1 MPTNYGGMMYG
12 NPNENFTIEK
22 EDFPALPGSQKH
34 GDSGPSTSGLHA
46 VTGRDLG
53 LVGGGAAGAAGSIG
67 STQHTQQQQQQQS
80 TTQSNDYSGG
90 VFSSPVFERSNG
102 INITGILSAGI
113 TAAGSGSGSTAT
125 TTATTGSSENS
136 SLEVRYGLGGLLD
149 IMRMSDK
156 VRNSSSSSI

>member
-1 MPTNYGGMMYG
+1 MPSNYGGMMYG

-22 EDFPALPGSQKH
+22 EDFPALPGSQKN

-67 STQHTQQQQQQQS
+67 STQHTQQQQQS

-113 TAAGSGSGSTAT
+113 TAACSGSTAA

-156 VRNSSSSSI
+156 VRNNSSSSIL